1 MSELIVCGT
10 DFSPL
15 AEGAL
20 EWAAALAKRTGGHI
34 DLVHVTPGDTSA
46 ALAST
51 FDTARLDAEVARRS
65 TERLR
70 EAARAAASRFD
81 VSVRPQL
88 LRGVPHEEI
97 AKHAGAEDARMIV
110 LGASGLALIERLLL
124 GSVADRTVRSA
135 DRPVVLVPG
144 APEPRVWSADAA
156 RPPRIVAGLGA
167 ADDRELVAFVGDLR
181 RGGPADVA
189 FVHLYWPIGEYE
201 RLGLKGSREL
211 MTPDPEVV
219 KSLEPELRAKI
230 TLLPGTG
237 TVSLDVRPAWG
248 EPASNLLVAV
258 EEREAD
264 LLVVGAHE
272 RHGLA
277 RLVRGSMARRLARH
291 SRYVPIA
298 VVPAT
303 LHAPTPAARAIPR
316 VRSVLAATD
325 LSPAGNA
332 GVAHA
337 YSLLRGTGG
346 TVELCHVHE
355 HSLPNPAYAY
365 DRPDRNLTDIE
376 RARLTA
382 ELRALIPPN
391 AESLGITTHLTIVDG
406 GRAGEAVVQAAER
419 LNVDVI
425 CLASRGRS
433 GLARAVLGSVAQDV
447 VHRAR
452 RPVFVVRDREAT

>member
-1 MSELIVCGT
+1 MSDLIVCAT

-20 EWAAALAKRTGGHI
+20 EWAATMAKRTGGHV
-34 DLVHVTPGDTSA
+34 DLVHVTPNPSGDS
-46 ALAST
+46 LAMT
-51 FDTARLDAEVARRS
+51 FDTTRFDAEVARRS

-70 EAARAAASRFD
+70 EAARAAAGAFD

-88 LRGVPHEEI
+88 LRGAPHEEI
-97 AKHAGAEDARMIV
+97 TKHAHAEDARMIV
-110 LGASGLALIERLLL
+110 LGTSGLALLERLLL

-135 DRPVVLVPG
+135 DRPVVLVPE
-144 APEPRVWSADAA
+144 APEPRVWAADAA
-156 RPPRIVAGLGA
+156 RAPRIVAGLGT
-167 ADDRELVAFVGDLR
+167 ADDRELVSFVGDLR

-189 FVHLYWPIGEYE
+189 FVHLYWPIGEYD
-201 RLGLKGSREL
+201 RLGLKGSRDL

-219 KSLEPELRAKI
+219 KNLEPELRAKV

-237 TVSLDVRPAWG
+237 TVSLDIRPAWG

-277 RLVRGSMARRLARH
+277 RMVRGSLARRLARH

-303 LHAPTPAARAIPR
+303 LHAPAPTAQAIPR
-316 VRSVLAATD
+316 VRSVLAVTD
-325 LSPAGNA
+325 LSPLGNV

-337 YSLLRGTGG
+337 YSLMRGTGG

-365 DRPDRNLTDIE
+365 ERPEQNLTDIE

-382 ELRALIPPN
+382 ELRALVPSD

-406 GRAGEAVVQAAER
+406 GRAGEAIVQAAER

-447 VHRAR
+447 VQRAR